1 MGPLST
7 SWTDSSLSKL
17 PNVPHDLLQEEM
29 ILKNTFMNAK
39 MGPIAHYLGGTYANQ
54 TKTFLIRWPD
64 HNNNDAHAK
73 LAHDIIER
81 PGVKSNHKTVKAS
94 QLKSNF
100 KHGKNK
106 DPIQHPPTPTG
117 SQPVPSSTKSSKE

>member
-54 TKTFLIRWPD
+54 TKSFLIRWPD
-64 HNNNDAHAK
+64 EGGQAK
-73 LAHDIIER
+73 LAHEIIEK
-81 PGVKSNHKTVKAS
+81 PGVKSNHKVVKAT

-100 KHGKNK
+100 KHGKSK
-106 DPIQHPPTPTG
+106 DPIQHPPTV
-117 SQPVPSSTKSSKE
+117 Q